1 MLATNFSTAR
11 KHFKDY
17 CETANKDL
25 ETVIITRKEGGNAV
39 LMSEAVYNNLM
50 ENLLVRSNTKTYAR
64 LKESIAQLE
73 NGQAVIRK
81 IDSDE

>member
-1 MLATNFSTAR
+1 MLATNFSTVR

-17 CETANKDL
+17 CDTANNDL

-39 LMSEAVYNNLM
+39 LMSEAAYNNIM
-50 ENLLVRSNTKTYAR
+50 ENLFVRSNTETYAR

-73 NGQAVIRK
+73 KGQTVIK
-81 IDSDE
+81 EIHIDE

>member
-1 MLATNFSTAR
+1 MLATNFSTVR

-25 ETVIITRKEGGNAV
+25 ETVMITRKEGGNAV
-39 LMSEAVYNNLM
+39 LMSEDVYNNLM

-73 NGQAVIRK
+73 KGQAVIRK
-81 IDSDE
+81 IESDE

>member
-1 MLATNFSTAR
+1 MLATNFSTVR

-17 CETANKDL
+17 CDTANNDL
-25 ETVIITRKEGGNAV
+25 ETVMITRKEGGNAV
-39 LMSEAVYNNLM
+39 LMSEAAYNNLM
-50 ENLLVRSNTKTYAR
+50 ENLLVRSNAKTYAR

-73 NGQAVIRK
+73 RGQTVIGK

>member
-1 MLATNFSTAR
+1 MLATNFSTVR

-17 CETANKDL
+17 CDTANRDL
-25 ETVIITRKEGGNAV
+25 ETVMITRKEGGNAV

-50 ENLLVRSNTKTYAR
+50 ENLFVRSNTETYSR

-73 NGQAVIRK
+73 KGQAVIRK
-81 IDSDE
+81 INTDE

>member
-1 MLATNFSTAR
+1 MLATNFSTVR

-25 ETVIITRKEGGNAV
+25 ETVMITRKEGGNAV

-50 ENLLVRSNTKTYAR
+50 ENLLVRSNPKTYAR

-81 IDSDE
+81 IESDE